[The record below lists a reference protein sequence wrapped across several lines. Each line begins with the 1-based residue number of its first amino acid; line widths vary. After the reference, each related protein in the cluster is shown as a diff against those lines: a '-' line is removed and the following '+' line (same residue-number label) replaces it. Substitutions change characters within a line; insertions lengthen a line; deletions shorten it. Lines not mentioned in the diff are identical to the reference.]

1 MAILCDLPG
10 DQASA
15 SAVAADS
22 MTVARSRGGLPGHR
36 LRPGGNHGDI
46 SVTVNNLQTVP
57 SLRVPYLEYMAG
69 VRLRYA
75 GKPPSARAEAHM
87 PSLLLQTRRRAGR

>member
-10 DQASA
+10 DQASD

-22 MTVARSRGGLPGHR
+22 MTVVRARGGLPGHR

-69 VRLRYA
+69 VKA
-75 GKPPSARAEAHM
+75 
-87 PSLLLQTRRRAGR
+87 SLLGQATLRPG